1 MLPIPHRP
9 IRPGGLTLLC
19 LASSLILLLLS
30 QAPFFEGPGG
40 LALIIPWLVV
50 LVLHLILGPVAL
62 YASWKQRP
70 SLAAPLIYIY
80 FLVFAGLHAWLFIH
94 GSGLDRE
101 VQNVWR
107 RHSNPLE
114 AQLHATLQEFEMQK
128 ATGMAPDPAKA
139 AVAVQ
144 FVRRGADSNYADLH
158 SRPFLLRACALG
170 LNDLALAMLQQ
181 GADARATDGSGR
193 TALHAA
199 AAESSAE
206 VVNELLRLDASPDA
220 RDAWGNTPLILAVR
234 AGRIDNATALL
245 TRKPDVDAPDQ
256 NRQTP
261 LLEAVARNDAPMSR
275 VLLQA
280 GADANGRDLRG
291 RSVLEVAARQANQ
304 DIARLLLEHGAVLNA
319 PAHGHDLPLREALK
333 KGRLDDAEAL
343 LHIGADVNATTAGGD
358 SLLAEVAGFH
368 VSYTAGS
375 AGKHDILAWLLR
387 HGADPEGHDRQRRT
401 PLQLASGMTDEES
414 VRLLLQAGAK
424 P

>member
-1 MLPIPHRP
+1 MRPIPNRP

-19 LASSLILLLLS
+19 LGSSVILLLIS

-62 YASWKQRP
+62 YASWKQGP

-80 FLVFAGLHAWLFIH
+80 FLVFAGVHAWLFIH

-114 AQLHATLQEFEMQK
+114 AQLHATLQGFEMQK
-128 ATGMAPDPAKA
+128 AAGMALDPAQA

-144 FVRRGADSNYADLH
+144 FVRRGADSNYGDLH
-158 SRPFLLRACALG
+158 GKPFLLRACALG
-170 LNDLALAMLQQ
+170 LDELAMVMLQQ
-181 GADARATDGSGR
+181 GADARAADGSGV
-193 TALHAA
+193 TPLHAA
-199 AAESSAE
+199 AAESSPG
-206 VVNELLRLDASPDA
+206 VVKELLRLGALPDA

-245 TRKPDVDAPDQ
+245 AHKPDVDAPDQ

-261 LLEAVARNDAPMSR
+261 LLEAVARNDAPTAR
-275 VLLQA
+275 TLLQA
-280 GADANGRDLRG
+280 GADANGRDLHG
-291 RSVLEVAARQANQ
+291 RSVLEVAAGQANQ
-304 DIARLLLEHGAVLNA
+304 DIARLLLEHGAALNA
-319 PAHGHDLPLREALK
+319 PAHGHDLPLREALQR
-333 KGRLDDAEAL
+333 GRLDDAEAL
-343 LHIGADVNATTAGGD
+343 LRIGADVNATTAGGD

-368 VSYTAGS
+368 VSYSGGT
-375 AGKHDILAWLLR
+375 AGKHDLLAWLLQ
-387 HGADPEGHDRQRRT
+387 HGADPEGRDRRGRT
-401 PLQLASGMTDEES
+401 PLQLASGMADEES

>member
-1 MLPIPHRP
+1 MLPIPNRP
-9 IRPGGLTLLC
+9 TRPGRLTLLC

-62 YASWKQRP
+62 FASWKRGP

-80 FLVFAGLHAWLFIH
+80 FLVFAGAHAWLFIH

-114 AQLHATLQEFEMQK
+114 AQLHATLLEFEMQK
-128 ATGMAPDPAKA
+128 AAGVTPDPAKA

-144 FVRRGADSNYADLH
+144 FVRRGADSNYGDLH
-158 SRPFLLRACALG
+158 SKPFLLRACALG
-170 LNDLALAMLQQ
+170 LGELAMTMLQQ
-181 GADARATDGSGR
+181 GADARAADGSGV
-193 TALHAA
+193 TPLHAA
-199 AAESSAE
+199 AAESSQG
-206 VVNELLRLDASPDA
+206 VVNELLRLGALPDA

-234 AGRIDNATALL
+234 AGRIDNATTLL
-245 TRKPDVDAPDQ
+245 AHKPDVDAPDQ
-256 NRQTP
+256 NGQTP
-261 LLEAVARNDAPMSR
+261 LLEAVARNDAPMAR
-275 VLLQA
+275 TLLQA
-280 GADANGRDLRG
+280 GANANGRDLRG
-291 RSVLEVAARQANQ
+291 RSVLEFAASQANQ
-304 DIARLLLEHGAVLNA
+304 EIAHILLEHGAVLNT
-319 PAHGHDLPLREALK
+319 PAHGHDLPLREALR
-333 KGRLDDAEAL
+333 KGRLKDAEAL
-343 LHIGADVNATTAGGD
+343 LRIGADVNATTAGGD

-368 VSYTAGS
+368 VSYRAGT
-375 AGKHDILAWLLR
+375 AGKHDLLAWLLR
-387 HGADPEGHDRQRRT
+387 HGADPEGRDRRGRT
-401 PLQLASGMTDEES
+401 PLQLASGMADEES